1 MKITV
6 EELDII
12 ISKKLSAIT
21 TLQVQEAIGL
31 GKSCSDSKEFM
42 SILESYVTIFAQH
55 NKTIRDLIFN
65 CLLTGIT
72 IGNSIAENSIEVNQ
86 LEIMCGMDKG
96 EGE

>member
-6 EELDII
+6 EELDSNIN
-12 ISKKLSAIT
+12 KKLNNIT
-21 TLQVQEAIGL
+21 TLRVQEAIDL

-42 SILESYVTIFAQH
+42 SILESYVIIFTQN

-72 IGNSIAENSIEVNQ
+72 IGHAIAEDTIEVNQ
-86 LEIMCGMDKG
+86 LEVMCGMDKG
-96 EGE
+96 EE